1 MTQVFKTGAEGL
13 AKNLGFELFPFLGL
27 CTSER
32 EKAAEYSQTE
42 LVQIPLEAVLLWVHH
57 FPFPWAPPTCMARC

>member
-1 MTQVFKTGAEGL
+1 M

-32 EKAAEYSQTE
+32 EKVAEYSQE
-42 LVQIPLEAVLLWVHH
+42 R
-57 FPFPWAPPTCMARC
+57 PFRLSK